1 MIFMVFIKNLG
12 YVKGDQGET
21 FTPEIDNI
29 GPGIYKIKWLNS
41 DGVSISESTIET
53 IYFFPICDS
62 EAGKISWGS
71 NNAEVPLPAPM
82 TVKRGPKPIFTV
94 NDDGDFF
101 IQYID

>member
-1 MIFMVFIKNLG
+1 MVFIKNLG

-41 DGVSISESTIET
+41 DGVSISESIIET

-62 EAGKISWGS
+62 EVGKISWGS